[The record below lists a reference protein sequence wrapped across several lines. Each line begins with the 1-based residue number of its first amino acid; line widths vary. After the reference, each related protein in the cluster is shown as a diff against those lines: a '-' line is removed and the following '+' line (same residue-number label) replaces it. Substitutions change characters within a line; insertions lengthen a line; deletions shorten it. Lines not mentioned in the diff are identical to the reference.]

1 MEWRLEKKRDIWCR
15 IVFVALMG
23 SVVALV
29 YLLSPEPCNLPG
41 DGGLSKCTTLQRC
54 YSLNE
59 AKYSE
64 KIDRNLY
71 LCTFKQDEGTP
82 YQRDLYCCPDS
93 AQNKVNGEPPTLK
106 PPTKDYSTTEEQE
119 EVTHVYEVL
128 EELNTG
134 SDYQTTSLPME
145 LIITTDYIQEENKT

>member
-29 YLLSPEPCNLPG
+29 FLLSPEPCNLPG
-41 DGGLSKCTTLQRC
+41 DGGQSKCTTLQRC

-59 AKYSE
+59 AKFSE
-64 KIDRNLY
+64 KINRNLY
-71 LCTFKQDEGTP
+71 LCTFKQDEGTQ
-82 YQRDLYCCPDS
+82 YERDLYYCPDL
-93 AQNKVNGEPPTLK
+93 AKNIVYGEPPTLM
-106 PPTKDYSTTEEQE
+106 PQTIEE

-128 EELNTG
+128 EEIKSV
-134 SDYQTTSLPME
+134 SDDETTSLP
-145 LIITTDYIQEENKT
+145 TQS